1 MTISV
6 AGGNAISW
14 NIVNKNVS
22 AGVSLKQKLARKV
35 AVLAKHLIHL
45 PPETLHLQVVL
56 EKLVK
61 KERYAVS
68 LTLRIPSNILHAEKS
83 SHDLFEAIDSAVA
96 ALLCEVKSL
105 KADLRG
111 EYHWKRPA
119 YRARLRADEALFFSE
134 PMAAGPQTHADMVS
148 ELLRVHNNQLLA
160 HVRREVRI
168 AELAG
173 DLPRGMVDPRDIVD
187 EAARICLA
195 HSDSKPVELTYEL
208 WFYQLIRRELARRRA
223 EFNQERSLS
232 DNPPTGHEQATSEDE
247 GYDAEQPLDL
257 ITRELEPEE
266 DLPEERI
273 TDPSIVCPDSMIS
286 GQEVVKMLQ
295 DQVHHWPAHERE
307 VFELY
312 YLVGFDADEIAMIQS
327 RAPNEIEALIGKIQL
342 QLRDFLRETAG
353 VRKYVRSGD

>member
-119 YRARLRADEALFFSE
+119 YRGRLHADEALFFSE

-342 QLRDFLRETAG
+342 QLRDFLRETAQ
-353 VRKYVRSGD
+353 

>member
-1 MTISV
+1 MTISI

-14 NIVNKNVS
+14 NIVNRNVS
-22 AGVSLKQKLARKV
+22 SDVSLKQKLVRKV
-35 AVLAKHLIHL
+35 AVLAKHLIHF
-45 PPETLHLQVVL
+45 PAETLHLQVVL

-61 KERYAVS
+61 KELYNVS

-83 SHDLFEAIDSAVA
+83 SRDLIEAIDSAIA
-96 ALLCEVKSL
+96 ALLREVKSL
-105 KADLRG
+105 KAELRG
-111 EYHWKRPA
+111 DYRWKREA

-187 EAARICLA
+187 EAAGTCLA
-195 HSDSKPVELTYEL
+195 HADSKPVELTYEL
-208 WFYQLIRRELARRRA
+208 WFYQLIRQELARRCA

-232 DNPPTGHEQATSEDE
+232 AKPPTGRDQTAGEDE
-247 GYDAEQPLDL
+247 GYDAERPLDL

-273 TDPSIVCPDSMIS
+273 ADPSIVPPDSMIS
-286 GQEVVKMLQ
+286 GQEVLKMLQ
-295 DQVHHWPAHERE
+295 DQVYHWPAQERE

-312 YLVGFDADEIAMIQS
+312 YLVGLDADEIGKIQS
-327 RAPNEIEALIGKIQL
+327 RTSKEIEALIGKIQL
-342 QLRDFLRETAG
+342 QLRDFLRETAQ
-353 VRKYVRSGD
+353 

>member
-22 AGVSLKQKLARKV
+22 ASVSLKQKLARKV
-35 AVLAKHLIHL
+35 TVLAKHLIHL

-223 EFNQERSLS
+223 GFNQERSLS

-266 DLPEERI
+266 DLTEERI

-342 QLRDFLRETAG
+342 QLRDFLRETAQ
-353 VRKYVRSGD
+353 

>member
-22 AGVSLKQKLARKV
+22 SSVSLKQKLARKV
-35 AVLAKHLIHL
+35 TVLAKHLIHL
-45 PPETLHLQVVL
+45 PPEHLHLQVVL
-56 EKLVK
+56 EKLMK

-96 ALLCEVKSL
+96 ALLREVKSL

-111 EYHWKRPA
+111 EYHWKSPA
-119 YRARLRADEALFFSE
+119 YRARLHADEALFFSE

-173 DLPRGMVDPRDIVD
+173 DLPRDIVD

-232 DNPPTGHEQATSEDE
+232 DNPATGHEQATSEDE
-247 GYDAEQPLDL
+247 GYDAEQPLDV

-273 TDPSIVCPDSMIS
+273 TDPSLACPASMIS
-286 GQEVVKMLQ
+286 CQHGCK
-295 DQVHHWPAHERE
+295 
-307 VFELY
+307 
-312 YLVGFDADEIAMIQS
+312 
-327 RAPNEIEALIGKIQL
+327 
-342 QLRDFLRETAG
+342 
-353 VRKYVRSGD
+353 

>member
-1 MTISV
+1 V

-14 NIVNKNVS
+14 NIVSKNVS

-119 YRARLRADEALFFSE
+119 YRGRLHADEALFFSE

-223 EFNQERSLS
+223 EFNRERSLS
-232 DNPPTGHEQATSEDE
+232 DKPPAGREQTISEDE

-342 QLRDFLRETAG
+342 QLRDFLRETAQ
-353 VRKYVRSGD
+353 

>member
-223 EFNQERSLS
+223 EFNQEHSLS
-232 DNPPTGHEQATSEDE
+232 DNPPTGHEQAASEDE

-257 ITRELEPEE
+257 ITRDPHRSPLALALREVLKKRLGYEPDVGVEE
-266 DLPEERI
+266 DHTWIRLADKRTFIAHHNQKVEIYVNDFDGKFEVPKPGSFRFHWTREIQRRHKRSKDI
-273 TDPSIVCPDSMIS
+273 T
-286 GQEVVKMLQ
+286 
-295 DQVHHWPAHERE
+295 
-307 VFELY
+307 EL
-312 YLVGFDADEIAMIQS
+312 LGS
-327 RAPNEIEALIGKIQL
+327 RK
-342 QLRDFLRETAG
+342 
-353 VRKYVRSGD
+353 

>member
-22 AGVSLKQKLARKV
+22 PGVSLKQKLTRKV
-35 AVLAKHLIHL
+35 AVLAKYLIHF

-56 EKLVK
+56 AKLMK
-61 KERYAVS
+61 RDLYTVS

-96 ALLCEVKSL
+96 VLLREVKSL
-105 KADLRG
+105 NADLPG

-119 YRARLRADEALFFSE
+119 CRARLRADEALFFSE
-134 PMAAGPQTHADMVS
+134 SMAEGPQTHADMVS

-160 HVRREVRI
+160 HVRRELRI

-173 DLPRGMVDPRDIVD
+173 DLPRGMVDPRDILD
-187 EAARICLA
+187 ETALFCLA
-195 HSDSKPVELTYEL
+195 HSESKPAELTYEL
-208 WFYQLIRRELARRRA
+208 WFYQLIRHELARRRA

-232 DNPPTGHEQATSEDE
+232 EKPPTGPEQTTIEDE

-273 TDPSIVCPDSMIS
+273 ADPSIVRPDSMIS

-295 DQVHHWPAHERE
+295 DKVYHWPAQERE

-312 YLVGFDADEIAMIQS
+312 YLVGFDADEIATIQS

-342 QLRDFLRETAG
+342 KLRDFLRETAQ
-353 VRKYVRSGD
+353 

>member
-22 AGVSLKQKLARKV
+22 PSVSLKQKLTRKV
-35 AVLAKHLIHL
+35 AVLAKYLIHF

-56 EKLVK
+56 AKLMK
-61 KERYAVS
+61 RDLYTVS
-68 LTLRIPSNILHAEKS
+68 LTLRMPSNILHAEKS

-96 ALLCEVKSL
+96 VLLREVKSL
-105 KADLRG
+105 NADLPG
-111 EYHWKRPA
+111 EYQWKRPA
-119 YRARLRADEALFFSE
+119 CRARLRADEALFFSE
-134 PMAAGPQTHADMVS
+134 PLAEGPQTHADMVS
-148 ELLRVHNNQLLA
+148 ELLRVHHNQLLA

-173 DLPRGMVDPRDIVD
+173 DLPRGMVDPRDILD
-187 EAARICLA
+187 ETALFCLA
-195 HSDSKPVELTYEL
+195 HSESKPAELTYEL
-208 WFYQLIRRELARRRA
+208 WFYQLIRHELARRRA

-232 DNPPTGHEQATSEDE
+232 EKPPTLPEQTTIEDE

-273 TDPSIVCPDSMIS
+273 ADPSIVRPDSMIS
-286 GQEVVKMLQ
+286 GQEIVKMLQ
-295 DQVHHWPAHERE
+295 DKVYHWPAQERE

-312 YLVGFDADEIAMIQS
+312 YLVGFDSDEIAMIQS

-342 QLRDFLRETAG
+342 QLRDFLRETAQ
-353 VRKYVRSGD
+353 

>member
-1 MTISV
+1 M
-6 AGGNAISW
+6 
-14 NIVNKNVS
+14 
-22 AGVSLKQKLARKV
+22 SLKQKPARKV

-195 HSDSKPVELTYEL
+195 HQASKPVELTYEL

-342 QLRDFLRETAG
+342 QLRDFLRETAQ
-353 VRKYVRSGD
+353 